1 MSRKFEI
8 TVKGKS
14 YDIAVERAA
23 GGQALVKVNG
33 EPIEVTYK
41 ETTETKSPAVSSP
54 AAPPVSPVP
63 QAPRKPAVA
72 APAAPGAITA
82 PMSGLILEVMV
93 KAGDQVKAGQIV
105 IKLEA
110 MKMEN
115 EIPAPADGTV
125 KEIHVVKGAHVEEGQ
140 ALLVIE

>member
-14 YDIAVERAA
+14 YEIAVERAA

-33 EPIEVTYK
+33 EPIEVTFQ
-41 ETTETKSPAVSSP
+41 ETTETSSPAVSP
-54 AAPPVSPVP
+54 QAAPASPIP
-63 QAPRKPAVA
+63 QAPRKPAVS
-72 APAAPGAITA
+72 APAAAGAITA

-93 KAGDQVKAGQIV
+93 NAGDQVKAGQIV

-125 KEIHVVKGAHVEEGQ
+125 KEVKVTKGAHVEEGQ
-140 ALLVIE
+140 TLLVIE